1 MAAPAPWGMEWVQ
14 PACCHS
20 RQSRGRGEEAS
31 CPPLNPR
38 NPPFPSG
45 QLGSELPGPGCTP
58 SSEARG
64 DDGITTLP
72 QAPLISFA
80 LSIPFSLSCLPPN
93 LFPFLLSHTSP
104 LSFTNGKEK
113 LLNIAPESL
122 SKTEARMSEDRRR
135 LRRVSFAIFGA
146 TVSFKM
152 PNAKSLF
159 RWRKRREI
167 EPEW

>member
-1 MAAPAPWGMEWVQ
+1 MGAASLLSQ
-14 PACCHS
+14 PTKQGKGGGS
-20 RQSRGRGEEAS
+20 VLSPLE
-31 CPPLNPR
+31 PPQ
-38 NPPFPSG
+38 PPFPLG
-45 QLGSELPGPGCTP
+45 QLGSELPGPGCTA

-72 QAPLISFA
+72 QAPLISFV
-80 LSIPFSLSCLPPN
+80 LSIPFALSPPPN

-113 LLNIAPESL
+113 LLNIAPASL
-122 SKTEARMSEDRRR
+122 SKTETRTRMSEDRRR

>member
-1 MAAPAPWGMEWVQ
+1 MGDGMGAASLLSQ
-14 PACCHS
+14 PTK
-20 RQSRGRGEEAS
+20 QGRGEEAS

-45 QLGSELPGPGCTP
+45 QLARELPGPGCTP

-80 LSIPFSLSCLPPN
+80 LSIPFSPSPPPN

-113 LLNIAPESL
+113 LLNIAPL
-122 SKTEARMSEDRRR
+122 GTSK
-135 LRRVSFAIFGA
+135 
-146 TVSFKM
+146 SFK
-152 PNAKSLF
+152 NRNLNKN
-159 RWRKRREI
+159 E
-167 EPEW
+167 